1 MIISERL
8 LSDDLREDDRS
19 REDEPIARPPA
30 DKTSGEMLLYPAD
43 SVGGMM
49 MLEVTSFPGL
59 DTVAD
64 TLADLSDGTHRHP
77 DISRV
82 YVVDNRNSLLGS
94 LSLAEL
100 IFAPPYA
107 MLREVVAGER
117 EPVAIDVGAGYDECA
132 RLMAKHDLRNL
143 PVIDAAGILQGAI
156 AAEDLD
162 RIAEKRAADDVF
174 KLLGLGGEDRA
185 LGPFWNSVR
194 SRSPWLLLNLMTVLF
209 AGLLI
214 SLFESTIERAALLA
228 IFIPVV
234 VGQAG
239 IAGTQTVTMVVRALA
254 LNEVDERDSRA
265 LLIKEG
271 ALAMLQGS
279 ATAVLLLLL
288 VWAWQGSIIL
298 GLIVGSSI
306 FINLIVAA
314 LGGVAVPLV
323 MRKARIDPAASSIVV
338 VTTLTEMIGILAY
351 LGLAT
356 LLISLMV
363 TD

>member
-8 LSDDLREDDRS
+8 PTDDLRGDDRS
-19 REDEPIARPPA
+19 WEDESTARPLA
-30 DKTSGEMLLYPAD
+30 DKTFGEMLLYPAD
-43 SVGGMM
+43 SVGGVM
-49 MLEVTSFPGL
+49 MLEAASFPGS

-64 TLADLSDGTHRHP
+64 ALADLSDGTHRHP

-94 LSLAEL
+94 LSLPEL

-107 MLREVVAGER
+107 MLREVVTG
-117 EPVAIDVGAGYDECA
+117 EPVAIDAGAGYDECA

-156 AAEDLD
+156 AAEDLE

-271 ALAMLQGS
+271 ALAAVQGS

-288 VWAWQGSIIL
+288 VWAWQGNFIL

-306 FINLIVAA
+306 LINLIVAA
-314 LGGVAVPLV
+314 LGGVAVPLA
-323 MRKARIDPAASSIVV
+323 MKKARIDPAASSIVV

-351 LGLAT
+351 LGMAAW
-356 LLISLMV
+356 LISMLV
-363 TD
+363 TS

>member
-1 MIISERL
+1 
-8 LSDDLREDDRS
+8 
-19 REDEPIARPPA
+19 
-30 DKTSGEMLLYPAD
+30 MLLYPEN

-49 MLEVTSFPGL
+49 TLEVASFLGS
-59 DTVAD
+59 DKVAE
-64 TLADLSDGTHRHP
+64 TLAELSDGTQRHP
-77 DISRV
+77 DISRI
-82 YVVDNRNSLLGS
+82 YVVDNQNSLLGS
-94 LSLAEL
+94 LSLSEL

-107 MLREVVAGER
+107 MLREAVFGD
-117 EPVAIDVGAGYDECA
+117 PIAIDAGPGNDECA
-132 RLMAKHDLRNL
+132 RLMAENELRNL
-143 PVIDAAGILQGAI
+143 PVIHAGGILQGAI
-156 AAEDLD
+156 AAEDLE

-174 KLLGLGGEDRA
+174 KLFGLGSEDRA

-194 SRSPWLLLNLMTVLF
+194 SRAPWLLLNLMTVLF

-239 IAGTQTVTMVVRALA
+239 IAGTQTVTMIVRALA
-254 LNEVDERDSRA
+254 LNEVDGRDSRA

-271 ALAMLQGS
+271 ALAVVQGS
-279 ATAVLLLLL
+279 VTAVLLVLL
-288 VWAWQGSIIL
+288 VWAWQGSLVL

-306 FINLIVAA
+306 LINLIVAA
-314 LGGVAVPLV
+314 LGGVAVPLA
-323 MRKARIDPAASSIVV
+323 MKKARIDPAASSVVV

-356 LLISLMV
+356 WLISMMV
-363 TD
+363 TS

>member
-1 MIISERL
+1 MP
-8 LSDDLREDDRS
+8 SDDLRGDDRS
-19 REDEPIARPPA
+19 WEDEPIVRPTA
-30 DKTSGEMLLYPAD
+30 NKTFGEMLLYPAH

-49 MLEVTSFPGL
+49 TLEVASFPGS
-59 DTVAD
+59 DRVAD

-77 DISRV
+77 DVSRV

-94 LSLAEL
+94 LSLSEL

-107 MLREVVAGER
+107 MLREVVTGEL
-117 EPVAIDVGAGYDECA
+117 VAIDAGAGYDECV

-143 PVIDAAGILQGAI
+143 PVIDAAGFLQGAI
-156 AAEDLD
+156 AAEDLE

-194 SRSPWLLLNLMTVLF
+194 SRAPWLLLNLMTVLF

-271 ALAMLQGS
+271 ALAAVQGS
-279 ATAVLLLLL
+279 VTALLLLLL
-288 VWAWQGSIIL
+288 VWAWQGNIVL

-306 FINLIVAA
+306 LINLIVAA
-314 LGGVAVPLV
+314 LGGVAVPLA
-323 MRKARIDPAASSIVV
+323 MKKARIDPAASSIVV
-338 VTTLTEMIGILAY
+338 ITTLTEMIGILAY
-351 LGLAT
+351 LGMAT
-356 LLISLMV
+356 WLISLMV
-363 TD
+363 AS

>member
-8 LSDDLREDDRS
+8 PSDDLREDDRS

-49 MLEVTSFPGL
+49 TLEVASFPGL
-59 DTVAD
+59 ETVAD

-77 DISRV
+77 DISRI

-94 LSLAEL
+94 LSLSEL

-107 MLREVVAGER
+107 MLREVVAGE
-117 EPVAIDVGAGYDECA
+117 PTAIDAGAGHGECA

-143 PVIDAAGILQGAI
+143 PVVDAAGILQGAI
-156 AAEDLD
+156 AAEDLE

-254 LNEVDERDSRA
+254 LNEVDEQDSRA

>member
-1 MIISERL
+1 
-8 LSDDLREDDRS
+8 
-19 REDEPIARPPA
+19 
-30 DKTSGEMLLYPAD
+30 MLLYPAD

-49 MLEVTSFPGL
+49 TLEVTSFP
-59 DTVAD
+59 DSDSVAD
-64 TLADLSDGTHRHP
+64 TLAEISDGTHRHL
-77 DISRV
+77 DISRI

-94 LSLAEL
+94 LSLSEL

-107 MLREVVAGER
+107 MLREVVTG
-117 EPVAIDVGAGYDECA
+117 EPVAIDAGAGYGECA

-143 PVIDAAGILQGAI
+143 PVTDAAGILQGAI
-156 AAEDLD
+156 AADDLE

-288 VWAWQGSIIL
+288 VWAWQGNIVL

-306 FINLIVAA
+306 LINLIVAA

-323 MRKARIDPAASSIVV
+323 MKKARIDPAASSVVV

-351 LGLAT
+351 LGMAT
-356 LLISLMV
+356 WLISLMA
-363 TD
+363 TNQG